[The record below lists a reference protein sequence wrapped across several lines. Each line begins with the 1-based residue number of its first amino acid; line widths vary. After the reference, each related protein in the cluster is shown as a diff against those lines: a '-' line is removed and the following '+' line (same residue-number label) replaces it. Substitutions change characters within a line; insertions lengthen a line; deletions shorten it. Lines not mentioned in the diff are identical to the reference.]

1 MEEKVIVKKPPK
13 SPLLA
18 GILSF
23 FFPFGV
29 GALYNRQIQKAL
41 VHLIAFSLV
50 VTLLAN
56 GEGSPVFLGLLLAG
70 FYFYQI
76 IDSINVSSTINRR
89 AIHGEEEEFTED
101 FSGAVKSGSIFWGI
115 ILIALG
121 AIFLMANFNFLI
133 NYNIVFD
140 FWPFIVIIIGIKLI
154 VDYYSRKKQES

>member
-1 MEEKVIVKKPPK
+1 MEEKVIIKRPPK

-41 VHLIAFSLV
+41 IHLIVFSVL

-56 GEGSPVFLGLLLAG
+56 GEGSPVFLGLLLGG

-76 IDSINVSSTINRR
+76 IDSINVSSSINRR
-89 AIHGEEEEFTED
+89 ALHGEEEEYVEELP
-101 FSGAVKSGSIFWGI
+101 GVVKSGSIFWGI
-115 ILIALG
+115 VLIALG
-121 AIFLMANFNFLI
+121 GIFLMANFNFI
-133 NYNIVFD
+133 IDYDIVFD
-140 FWPFIVIIIGIKLI
+140 FWPLIVIVIGFKLI
-154 VDYYSRKKQES
+154 TDYYSKKKQEK

>member
-1 MEEKVIVKKPPK
+1 MEEKVIIKRPPK

-41 VHLIAFSLV
+41 VHLIAFSLL

-76 IDSINVSSTINRR
+76 IDSINVSSSINRR
-89 AIHGEEEEFTED
+89 AIHGEEEEITED
-101 FSGAVKSGSIFWGI
+101 FPVAIKSGSIFWGI

-121 AIFLMANFNFLI
+121 GIFLMANFNFLI
-133 NYNIVFD
+133 NYDIVFD
-140 FWPFIVIIIGIKLI
+140 FWPFIVIVIGIKLI
-154 VDYYSRKKQES
+154 ADYYSRKKQES